1 MSLIHYYAEWA
12 LLWISKLELE
22 SSLTGTFY
30 LCAVSRRDGL
40 GREPAPPPVALQG
53 CPDAHPAAVLSEDDV
68 AMGQLPL
75 TLQVSTN
82 SVWPPG
88 LLSPHLQ
95 GHPISLIVNF

>member
-1 MSLIHYYAEWA
+1 M
-12 LLWISKLELE
+12 SKLEPE

-40 GREPAPPPVALQG
+40 GSELVPPPVAFQG
-53 CPDAHPAAVLSEDDV
+53 CPDAYPATVLSEDGV

-88 LLSPHLQ
+88 LLNPHLQ
-95 GHPISLIVNF
+95 GHPTSLIM